1 MVTLQF
7 TFQTVETWW
16 HYSSLFKL

>member
-7 TFQTVETWW
+7 TFKTVETWW
-16 HYSSLFKL
+16 HCRSLFKL

>member
-16 HYSSLFKL
+16 HCRSLFKL